1 MGVLS
6 LELLDRVSDNTA
18 QRTPAMNADP
28 ELFKAY
34 AFYAAVVTVKVLMMA
49 FLTARQRFRTG
60 VFISSEDAKQPG
72 TKTGVHEDV
81 ERVRRAHLNDM
92 ENILPFLILGFLYMF
107 TNPAYA
113 TALLC
118 YRLFVGARI
127 VHTIV
132 YLLVVPQP
140 SRALAF
146 FAGIF
151 VNIFM
156 AYKIITT
163 FM

>member
-1 MGVLS
+1 M
-6 LELLDRVSDNTA
+6 
-18 QRTPAMNADP
+18 
-28 ELFKAY
+28 
-34 AFYAAVVTVKVLMMA
+34 
-49 FLTARQRFRTG
+49 
-60 VFISSEDAKQPG
+60 
-72 TKTGVHEDV
+72 
-81 ERVRRAHLNDM
+81 RRAHQNDI

-107 TNPAYA
+107 TNPAYS

-118 YRLFVGARI
+118 YRCVLLFSFEHLIISHSRIFVGARI
-127 VHTIV
+127 FHTIV
-132 YLLVVPQP
+132 YLLIVPQP

-151 VNIFM
+151 VNIYM

>member
-1 MGVLS
+1 MGQSS
-6 LELLDRVSDNTA
+6 LTSASRDILI
-18 QRTPAMNADP
+18 MNVDQD
-28 ELFKAY
+28 LFSAY
-34 AFYAAVVTVKVLMMA
+34 AFYAGVVTLKMLVMS
-49 FLTARQRFRTG
+49 FLTARQRFANG
-60 VFISSEDAKQPG
+60 VFISSEDIKGNEKKYKAGQG
-72 TKTGVHEDV
+72 INENV
-81 ERVRRAHLNDM
+81 ERVRRAHQNDI

-118 YRLFVGARI
+118 YRIFVGARI
-127 VHTIV
+127 LHTIV
-132 YLLVVPQP
+132 YLLVIPQP

>member
-1 MGVLS
+1 M
-6 LELLDRVSDNTA
+6 
-18 QRTPAMNADP
+18 
-28 ELFKAY
+28 
-34 AFYAAVVTVKVLMMA
+34 
-49 FLTARQRFRTG
+49 
-60 VFISSEDAKQPG
+60 SEN
-72 TKTGVHEDV
+72 V
-81 ERVRRAHLNDM
+81 ERIRRAHQNDI

-107 TNPAYA
+107 TNPVYS

-118 YRLFVGARI
+118 YRCVSFFTHLIISHFVFRIFVGARI
-127 VHTIV
+127 FHTIV
-132 YLLVVPQP
+132 YLLIVPQP

-156 AYKIITT
+156 AYKIIKT

>member
-1 MGVLS
+1 MG
-6 LELLDRVSDNTA
+6 ELLDRVSDNTA

-34 AFYAAVVTVKVLMMA
+34 AFYAGIVTAKMLVMS

-92 ENILPFLILGFLYMF
+92 ENILPFFCLAILYIF
-107 TNPAYA
+107 TEPALSTA
-113 TALLC
+113 TLLFRIFAAC
-118 YRLFVGARI
+118 RI
-127 VHTIV
+127 VHTIA
-132 YLLVVPQP
+132 YILPLPQP
-140 SRALAF
+140 TRTLSFFGGVAVNYYMAFNILAT
-146 FAGIF
+146 F
-151 VNIFM
+151 V
-156 AYKIITT
+156 
-163 FM
+163 

>member
-1 MGVLS
+1 MGS
-6 LELLDRVSDNTA
+6 LLVDII
-18 QRTPAMNADP
+18 MNVDQDI
-28 ELFKAY
+28 FSAY
-34 AFYAAVVTVKVLMMA
+34 AFYAGVVTLKMLVMSPI
-49 FLTARQRFRTG
+49 TIRTRLAHG
-60 VFISSEDAKQPG
+60 VFMSSEDNQGRWKEYKAGQG
-72 TKTGVHEDV
+72 LSENV
-81 ERVRRAHLNDM
+81 ERVRRAHQNDI

-113 TALLC
+113 TAILC
-118 YRLFVGARI
+118 YRIFVGARI
-127 VHTIV
+127 LHTVV
-132 YLLVVPQP
+132 YLLVIPQP

-156 AYKIITT
+156 AYKIITA